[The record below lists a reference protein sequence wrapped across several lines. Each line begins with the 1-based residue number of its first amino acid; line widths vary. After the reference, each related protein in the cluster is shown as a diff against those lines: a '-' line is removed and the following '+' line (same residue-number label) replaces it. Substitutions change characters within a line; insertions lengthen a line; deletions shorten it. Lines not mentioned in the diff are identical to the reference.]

1 VKLRE
6 KVGQLFMLGF
16 QGTELTEDLRQLIK
30 AYHPGGVLLFSR
42 NLTDP
47 EQAARLTN
55 ALQKLT
61 PKMPLLVAIDQE
73 GGRVARLPKGFTVF
87 PGQGTLGRAGTVSLA
102 YSFAEVTA
110 RELRAIGVNMNLSPV
125 LDVNTHPQNPVI
137 GDRSFGTDPE
147 LVETLG
153 LAVIAG
159 LQDNGVLACGKHFP
173 GHGDTEA
180 DSHKELPTV
189 SHGLGRLHE
198 IELRPFAHCFQ
209 NGLAAV
215 MTAHVRYPALD
226 QEHPAT
232 LSPAI
237 LTDLLRSQL
246 QFKGLVLTDDL
257 EMHAILDH
265 YSIEAAAIRA
275 LNAGADI
282 LLVCKDPERQATAM
296 NAVYRAVK
304 DGDIPDLR
312 FEHAVLRVLEAKER
326 YLLPYTPADPKHAAE
341 RVGTKA
347 HREVAHSIKEAAEQA
362 SV

>member
-1 VKLRE
+1 VNFRE

-16 QGTELTEDLRQLIK
+16 HGTELTEDLRALVK

-47 EQAARLTN
+47 VQAARLTN

-87 PGQGTLGRAGTVSLA
+87 PGQGALGRAGTVALA

-110 RELRAIGVNMNLSPV
+110 RELRAIGVNMNLTPV
-125 LDVNTHPQNPVI
+125 LDVNTNPNNPVI
-137 GDRSFGTDPE
+137 GDRAFGHDPE

-173 GHGDTEA
+173 GHGDTAA

-189 SHGLGRLHE
+189 SHGLDRLHE
-198 IELRPFAHCFQ
+198 IELRPFVHCIQ
-209 NGLAAV
+209 NGLAVV

-226 QEHPAT
+226 PEHPAT
-232 LSPAI
+232 LSSAV
-237 LTDLLRSQL
+237 LSGLLRGQL

-265 YSIEAAAIRA
+265 YNIEEAAVRA
-275 LNAGADI
+275 LSAGADI
-282 LLVCKDPERQATAM
+282 LLIGKDPERQAAAM
-296 NAVYRAVK
+296 DAVYRAAK
-304 DGDIPDLR
+304 DGDLPALR

-341 RVGTKA
+341 RVGTKE
-347 HREVAHSIKEAAEQA
+347 HREVANHIREAAEQA